1 MFGAVVSV
9 GLWLLTGALADPSGL
24 VESAEGPQQPVE
36 ISEDSATG
44 SANSVVVSYARD
56 FSVSYEEAV
65 RRLDRIDELQEI
77 IASIRELEVARLA
90 GWGIDHDGGF
100 GAWVWLVGDG
110 DPSPAAAR
118 IASGHADLEIRTGAV
133 HSYEELKA
141 AQKRVRSDLPEMSED
156 ADSGSNIS
164 TRVVLTGI
172 DLRANSIKVG
182 IDSVV
187 GPRRV
192 RRGAGP
198 QPQLVP
204 DPVSDE
210 LFEAEA
216 ARLTEVLANSLG
228 VAVKIVDG
236 RGLGPTASFPLQ
248 PNVRP
253 EPRTDF
259 IGGDNAMSSCTP
271 NFAAKKIGGDYGLIT
286 AGHCQNYMMIRIV
299 RLPYVNGWSSPRA
312 DAQFHRIPLR
322 DPAHRLFDDY
332 RCGENDEDVCDV
344 TGTIARVDMLN
355 KYVCHN
361 GNTSGFSCGT
371 VIDINTRVD
380 HGCTNA
386 DETKEIECEPVMFTF
401 QGPTLMGCPGDS
413 GGPIFDSQGIAYG
426 LLTESGIGSRI
437 SRGSGCREGAWVTA
451 SAVHEIEKFLG
462 VEVLTDDPIAPGAP
476 VELAKLMENDQVSLS
491 WKAPPEGAAQYKVY
505 RRIAAS
511 GHEYQEHHTTA
522 NTEYVEGLFNLTSG
536 VEYYYR
542 VAAVN
547 NLGMESTRSNLVSV
561 VPGTASVVPATGAV
575 PPDPVGLRAQVVG
588 LNGVTFSWGRP
599 VGDVARFE
607 VYRRAAVKGVP
618 YRKVRTVTST
628 SFVDP
633 VSGLTAGVEYYYRV
647 KAVSSSGVVGGWG
660 SGSNYAGVVMPAIRG
675 LKSAVSSS
683 GVTFSWDRPV
693 GDVARFEVY
702 RRAAVQGDPYRKVG
716 TVTSTSFVDPVSGL
730 TAGVEYYYR
739 VKAVSS
745 SGVVG
750 GWGSG
755 SNYAGV
761 VMPAIRGLKSA
772 VSSSGVTFSW
782 DRPVGDVARFE
793 VYRRAAVQG
802 DPYRKVGTVTS
813 TSFVDPVSGLTA
825 GVEYYYR
832 VKAVSSSG
840 VVGGWGSGSNYAGV
854 VMPAIRGLK
863 SAVSSSG
870 VTFSWDRPV
879 GDVARFEVY
888 RRAAVQGDPYRKV
901 GTVTSTSFVDPVSG
915 LTAGVEY
922 YYRVKAVSSSGVVG
936 GWGSGSNYVSARIP
950 AS

>member
-1 MFGAVVSV
+1 MLVAVLSV
-9 GLWLLTGALADPSGL
+9 GYWLLSGALVGMAGL
-24 VESAEGPQQPVE
+24 LESAEVPQHSVE
-36 ISEDSATG
+36 ISEESATG
-44 SANSVVVSYARD
+44 SANPVVASYVRD
-56 FSVSYEEAV
+56 FSVSYEEAL
-65 RRLDRIDELQEI
+65 RRLDRIDALQEI
-77 IASIRELEVARLA
+77 IASVRELEVGRLA
-90 GWGIDHDGGF
+90 GWGIDHEGNF
-100 GAWVWLVGDG
+100 GAWVSLIGDEP
-110 DPSPAAAR
+110 PSPAAAR
-118 IASGHADLEIRTGAV
+118 IAGSHDDLEIRTGAV

-141 AQKRVRSDLPEMSED
+141 AQKRVRSDLPEISD
-156 ADSGSNIS
+156 GVDPGSNVS

-172 DLRANSIKVG
+172 DLRSNSIIVG

-187 GPRRV
+187 RPRRV
-192 RRGAGP
+192 RRGASP

-210 LFEAEA
+210 VFEAEA
-216 ARLTEVLANSLG
+216 ARLSEVLGKSLG

-236 RGLGPTASFPLQ
+236 RELGPTASFPLQ

-332 RCGENDEDVCDV
+332 RCGENDDDVCDV
-344 TGTIARVDMLN
+344 TGTIARTDMLN

-426 LLTESGIGSRI
+426 LLTESGRGSRH
-437 SRGSGCREGAWVTA
+437 SGGSGCREGAWVIAT
-451 SAVHEIEKFLG
+451 AVHEIEKFLG
-462 VEVLTDDPIAPGAP
+462 VEILTDDPIAPGAP
-476 VELAKLMENDQVSLS
+476 VELAKSVENDQVLLS
-491 WKAPPEGAAQYKVY
+491 WTAPPEGAVQYKVY

-511 GHEYQEHHTTA
+511 GQYQEHDTTSD
-522 NTEYVEGLFNLTSG
+522 TRFVEGLYDLTSG

-542 VAAVN
+542 IVAVN
-547 NLGMESTRSNLVSV
+547 NLGMESTHSSPVSV
-561 VPGTASVVPATGAV
+561 VPATASVVPGIGTV
-575 PPDPVGLRAQVVG
+575 PPAPAGLRAQVVG
-588 LNGVTFSWGRP
+588 LTGVRFSWDRP

-607 VYRRAAVKGVP
+607 VYRRAAVRGVP
-618 YRKVRTVTST
+618 YRKVQTVTST
-628 SFVDP
+628 SFLDP

-647 KAVSSSGVVGGWG
+647 KAVSGAGVVGGWG
-660 SGSNYAGVVMPAIRG
+660 SGSNYARVVMPAVRG
-675 LKSAVSSS
+675 LRAAVSSSGVRFSWDAPVGDVARYEVYRRAAVRGVPYRKVQTVTSTSFLDPVSGLTAGVEYYYRVKAVSGAGVVGGWGSGSNYARVVMPAVRGLRAAVSSS

-702 RRAAVQGDPYRKVG
+702 RRAAVRGVPYRKVQ
-716 TVTSTSFVDPVSGL
+716 TVTSTSFLDPVSGLTAGVEYYYRVKAVSGAGVVGGWGSGSNYARVVMPAVRGLRAAVSSSGVTFSWDRPVGDVARYEVYRRAAVQGDPYLKVQTVTSTSFLDPVSGL

-745 SGVVG
+745 SSVVG

-755 SNYAGV
+755 SNYA
-761 VMPAIRGLKSA
+761 
-772 VSSSGVTFSW
+772 
-782 DRPVGDVARFE
+782 
-793 VYRRAAVQG
+793 
-802 DPYRKVGTVTS
+802 
-813 TSFVDPVSGLTA
+813 
-825 GVEYYYR
+825 
-832 VKAVSSSG
+832 
-840 VVGGWGSGSNYAGV
+840 
-854 VMPAIRGLK
+854 
-863 SAVSSSG
+863 
-870 VTFSWDRPV
+870 
-879 GDVARFEVY
+879 
-888 RRAAVQGDPYRKV
+888 
-901 GTVTSTSFVDPVSG
+901 
-915 LTAGVEY
+915 
-922 YYRVKAVSSSGVVG
+922 
-936 GWGSGSNYVSARIP
+936 SARIS